1 MGKNIKTTIKIDGMS
16 CANCAGRVKIALEKI
31 EGIKTVSVNLDK
43 MEAMVISKGKINLDE
58 IKETINNLGFTILNI
73 EAN

>member
-43 MEAMVISKGKINLDE
+43 MEAMVII
-58 IKETINNLGFTILNI
+58 
-73 EAN
+73 